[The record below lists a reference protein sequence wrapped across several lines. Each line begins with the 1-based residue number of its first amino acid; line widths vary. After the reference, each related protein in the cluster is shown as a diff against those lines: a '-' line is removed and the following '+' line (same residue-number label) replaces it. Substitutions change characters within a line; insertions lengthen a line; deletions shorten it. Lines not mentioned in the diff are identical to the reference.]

1 MICPYLGVL
10 AFDWFRGLGVSHIVQ
25 LALTLSNQWPF
36 TNNRQSSEY
45 ISGGGSSKGFSQIFS
60 RQSWETSVT
69 DYEYCNVYADF
80 FSTDLI
86 A

>member
-36 TNNRQSSEY
+36 TNNRQSSVY
-45 ISGGGSSKGFSQIFS
+45 ISREGEAQRVSVRFSVGSHGKL
-60 RQSWETSVT
+60 R
-69 DYEYCNVYADF
+69 
-80 FSTDLI
+80 
-86 A
+86 